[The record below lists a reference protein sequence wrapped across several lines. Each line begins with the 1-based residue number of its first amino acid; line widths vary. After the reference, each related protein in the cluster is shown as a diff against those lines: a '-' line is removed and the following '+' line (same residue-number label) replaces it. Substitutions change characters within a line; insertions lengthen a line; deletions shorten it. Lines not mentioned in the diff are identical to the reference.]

1 MQEFKY
7 LDFNLDRNGDYKR
20 HIKETSRKGKMI
32 ARKVWGLEEK
42 LCRNDFR
49 KRWMLFKYLIQSV
62 MTYGVELWGWEE
74 KGELEKIMLDYLR
87 WIFKLDF
94 YKVCNHKEANNR

>member
-32 ARKVWGLEEK
+32 ARKVGLRGK
-42 LCRNDFR
+42 AMQ
-49 KRWMLFKYLIQSV
+49 K
-62 MTYGVELWGWEE
+62 
-74 KGELEKIMLDYLR
+74 
-87 WIFKLDF
+87 
-94 YKVCNHKEANNR
+94 